1 MSNTRIINYDPTG
14 NYKIKH
20 SRPLNYIPAGVDPK
34 VDFQETVTKLPSTKI
49 ETKHKKKEIKSI
61 DKEIK
66 KSEE

>member
-20 SRPLNYIPAGVDPK
+20 SRPLNYIPAGSEPK
-34 VDFQETVTKLPSTKI
+34 VDFQETVTKLPSTRVEAKS
-49 ETKHKKKEIKSI
+49 KKKEIKSI

>member
-20 SRPLNYIPAGVDPK
+20 SRPINYIPEGVEPK
-34 VDFQETVTKLPSTKI
+34 VNFEETVTKLPSTKV
-49 ETKHKKKEIKSI
+49 EVKHKKKEIKKI
-61 DKEIK
+61 DMEIK